1 MSIKENPPNN
11 RILVPISII
20 DSLLPDGATF
30 ADAGI
35 SLPDDW
41 TSGDG
46 TVFIV
51 LTQLQVQLLWDYS
64 NKV

>member
-11 RILVPISII
+11 KILVPISII
-20 DSLLPDGATF
+20 DDLLPNGVTF

-35 SLPDDW
+35 SLPGDW
-41 TSGDG
+41 VSGDG

-51 LTQLQVQLLWDYS
+51 LTQLQVRVLLDYS
-64 NKV
+64 K